1 MHDADPHVRPMS
13 VRLRARSVRVTAD
26 PPEPAQVDGDH
37 HEADWLAAECVPAGL
52 LRPSTVIRHLLDW
65 RGP

>member
-1 MHDADPHVRPMS
+1 MS

-52 LRPSTVIRHLLDW
+52 LVLRP
-65 RGP
+65 